1 MKRKTPRQLRSKT
14 LRNISTPIH
23 DRFNSVNISP
33 LSRIHQPSFK
43 TSHKVPTLSR
53 SKLNIPTTAPKSRA
67 VPSSRPFPTT
77 KSRPLAYKPP
87 SQQPPTPPTP
97 NIPSFSEVVI
107 NNFYGIVSTY
117 PDTAK
122 SVVREWINKTLDE
135 LGGDLELFSE
145 MLEEAMSTGNIAT
158 YKEAYDL
165 QTLYQNLLEM
175 LNFLD
180 VSAAEKNNIINSLDW
195 INDFNGEIYDLD
207 F

>member
-1 MKRKTPRQLRSKT
+1 MKRKTPQRVPRKT

-23 DRFNSVNISP
+23 DRFKRVNKSP
-33 LSRIHQPSFK
+33 LSNLHKPAFK
-43 TSHKVPTLSR
+43 TSRKGTTLTR
-53 SKLNIPTTAPKSRA
+53 PKLNLPATKPKR
-67 VPSSRPFPTT
+67 
-77 KSRPLAYKPP
+77 RPLAYKPP
-87 SQQPPTPPTP
+87 SQTQPKTNIAP

-107 NNFYGIVSTY
+107 NNFYGIISTY

-122 SVVREWINKTLDE
+122 PVVREWINKTLEE

>member
-1 MKRKTPRQLRSKT
+1 MKRRTPHQVRPKN
-14 LRNISTPIH
+14 LRNISTSIH
-23 DRFNSVNISP
+23 DRFNRGNNSS
-33 LSRIHQPSFK
+33 LSKLHQPSFK
-43 TSHKVPTLSR
+43 TSRKVPSLSR
-53 SKLNIPTTAPKSRA
+53 PKLNIPQTLPKR
-67 VPSSRPFPTT
+67 
-77 KSRPLAYKPP
+77 RPLAYKPP
-87 SQQPPTPPTP
+87 TQPQPKPPATP

-107 NNFYGIVSTY
+107 NNFYGIISTY

-122 SVVREWINKTLDE
+122 PVVHEWINKTLDE